1 MASIIVFFQCIVGDF
16 IFNSK
21 FQKAQFFH
29 LVLAKLKQ
37 YLLQENLS
45 LLIHLQHSAFQIENL
60 LMLFQSVFKEI
71 TKKSLQKL
79 ELVFHLHDRA
89 ALLSGAH
96 R

>member
-45 LLIHLQHSAFQIENL
+45 LLIHLPHSAFQIENL
-60 LMLFQSVFKEI
+60 LMLFQSVFFKEI

-79 ELVFHLHDRA
+79 ELA
-89 ALLSGAH
+89 IWSS
-96 R
+96 